1 MKKIIKIIPILSLL
15 FCLCFSFVAQAGFLD
30 GNAIQRMNEN
40 TGQVQMGAGYD
51 AGVNLGEAVAI
62 AIKGFL
68 SLLGVIFVILI
79 IISGFNW
86 MTASGDEEKIKKATS
101 TIRSAI
107 IGLLIVVAAY
117 SITYFVFANLPGADG
132 GASPAT
138 F

>member
-1 MKKIIKIIPILSLL
+1 MKKKVLKISLEIFIVFNFLLSYNIGQ
-15 FCLCFSFVAQAGFLD
+15 AAGFLD
-30 GNAIQRMNEN
+30 GNLSDSIESKTDQI
-40 TGQVQMGAGYD
+40 QMGAGYD
-51 AGVNLGEAVAI
+51 PGVNLGDAVAI

-117 SITYFVFANLPGADG
+117 SITYFVFANLPGASDL
-132 GASPAT
+132 
-138 F
+138 

>member
-1 MKKIIKIIPILSLL
+1 MKKKILKISLEIFLVFAFLLSYN
-15 FCLCFSFVAQAGFLD
+15 FGQAAGFLD
-30 GNAIQRMNEN
+30 GNLSDSIEGKTDQIQIA
-40 TGQVQMGAGYD
+40 AGYNP
-51 AGVNLGEAVAI
+51 GIELGDAVAI

-79 IISGFNW
+79 IISGYNW

-117 SITYFVFANLPGADG
+117 SITYFVFANLSDV
-132 GASPAT
+132 SSL
-138 F
+138 